1 MDKITLYN
9 NTVEGLTGGASSIIP
24 VWAVS
29 LAYLGIG
36 KIVNGSRKTNVAAP
50 AFAIF
55 SIAFGVASA
64 IVGGALADNST
75 DSVYNGIKYGCIVA
89 NLVSM
94 SGILIMRYTDE

>member
-1 MDKITLYN
+1 MDKVTLYN
-9 NTVEGLTGGASSIIP
+9 NAVEGLIGGASSIVP

-36 KIVNGSRKTNVAAP
+36 KLINGSNPKNVGAV
-50 AFAIF
+50 AFTVF

-75 DSVYNGIKYGCIVA
+75 DSVYNGIKYGCVVA

-94 SGILIMRYTDE
+94 GGILIIRYT